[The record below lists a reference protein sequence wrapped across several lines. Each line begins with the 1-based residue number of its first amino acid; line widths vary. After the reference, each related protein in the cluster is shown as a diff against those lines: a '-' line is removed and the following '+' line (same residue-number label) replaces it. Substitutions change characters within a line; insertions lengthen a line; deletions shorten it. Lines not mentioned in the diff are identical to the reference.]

1 MTVSPGIFFFHI
13 FKILTFC
20 FVRGVKDKKWSKM
33 TKNPVRCPPYPRNHI
48 SCDCQIWYTGKMIIS
63 PGIFFIL
70 SKCWFFGI
78 LGRGEAKG
86 QKMAQNDKKLCP
98 LHSISQEPYIICLS
112 IMVRMCKMII
122 SLSVSSSK
130 FWFTGFSGGL
140 KCKKGQK
147 WQKRLSVA
155 PYISG
160 TYIIWS
166 LFMVHI
172 CKMINISKC
181 FFHFL
186 IIMIFGIISGVK
198 EQKMA

>member
-1 MTVSPGIFFFHI
+1 MLIFWDIRGGRGKRAKNGPKWQKIVSIALHISGAIHHMLVLQGTHLFFFFH
-13 FKILTFC
+13 FLKILIFW
-20 FVRGVKDKKWSKM
+20 VHK
-33 TKNPVRCPPYPRNHI
+33 
-48 SCDCQIWYTGKMIIS
+48 
-63 PGIFFIL
+63 GI
-70 SKCWFFGI
+70 
-78 LGRGEAKG
+78 KG
-86 QKMAQNDKKLCP
+86 QKTQKIV
-98 LHSISQEPYIICLS
+98 LHSISQEPYIIWLS

-186 IIMIFGIISGVK
+186 IILIFGIISGVK
-198 EQKMA
+198 EQKMT

>member
-78 LGRGEAKG
+78 LGGGEAKG

-112 IMVRMCKMII
+112 FKVHICFFFLHFLKILI
-122 SLSVSSSK
+122 
-130 FWFTGFSGGL
+130 FWVHKGI
-140 KCKKGQK
+140 KGQK
-147 WQKRLSVA
+147 NPKNCVTLH
-155 PYISG
+155 ISG
-160 TYIIWS
+160 TI
-166 LFMVHI
+166 HH
-172 CKMINISKC
+172 MIVNYGA
-181 FFHFL
+181 H
-186 IIMIFGIISGVK
+186 V
-198 EQKMA
+198 

>member
-33 TKNPVRCPPYPRNHI
+33 TKNPVRCPPHPRNHI

-78 LGRGEAKG
+78 LGGGRGKRAKNG
-86 QKMAQNDKKLCP
+86 PN
-98 LHSISQEPYIICLS
+98 
-112 IMVRMCKMII
+112 
-122 SLSVSSSK
+122 
-130 FWFTGFSGGL
+130 
-140 KCKKGQK
+140 
-147 WQKRLSVA
+147 WQKIVSIALH
-155 PYISG
+155 ISG
-160 TYIIWS
+160 AIHHMLVLQGTH
-166 LFMVHI
+166 LFV
-172 CKMINISKC
+172 

-186 IIMIFGIISGVK
+186 KILIFWVHKGIKGQKNPKNCVTLHISGTIHHMIVNYG
-198 EQKMA
+198 AHV